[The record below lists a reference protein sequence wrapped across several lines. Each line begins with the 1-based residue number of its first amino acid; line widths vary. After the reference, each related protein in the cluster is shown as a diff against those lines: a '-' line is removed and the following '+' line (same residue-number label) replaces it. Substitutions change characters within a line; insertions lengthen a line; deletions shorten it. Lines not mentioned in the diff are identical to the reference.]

1 MEISI
6 LSPLQLILL
15 LLRVTTLHAQVNCR
29 EHVLSTFMEESLR
42 PDPTKLAF
50 NVLKELNFY
59 NLSHL

>member
-29 EHVLSTFMEESLR
+29 EQCPLYLYGRTSKT
-42 PDPTKLAF
+42 
-50 NVLKELNFY
+50 
-59 NLSHL
+59 